1 MRTRSLSL
9 HGLWLGLAALLLLP
23 LFTATSAF
31 ADGVDAVGQGDSQPF
46 SCGRGAFLI
55 GIAGRTG
62 SWIDNFHPVC
72 ARWNGIANG
81 LGPAFNG
88 PTFGFS
94 NGGDPDQAICARN
107 EAVGVIRFGLAHP
120 DTYHVQNVYLTCV
133 NVLTMQAEAQ
143 SKVMMSDNF
152 EPTARRSC
160 PPGELATGIMV
171 VTYDRALTD
180 LELDIGGVDECSSVQ
195 SVMNAG
201 THPDNFSH
209 HDDIADQ
216 ARDAGVSN
224 REPPPDQ
231 RQPSWHDRAGHMA
244 EGGLVTTVPGSPT
257 ISGNWNTSQGPMV
270 LSQLAFEETG
280 SYGNDGQLSLK
291 QDAANRWSGV
301 WVQSQSSQRCDKKQN
316 GSHFWG
322 QVVFAFTDQ
331 NRHFMGRW
339 SYCDG
344 TPNQG
349 WTGDRTH

>member
-1 MRTRSLSL
+1 MRARSLL
-9 HGLWLGLAALLLLP
+9 LRGLLFGLVALFLLP

-31 ADGVDAVGQGDSQPF
+31 ADAVGQSNSQPA

-62 SWIDNFHPVC
+62 NWIDNFHPVC

-81 LGPAFNG
+81 LGPSFNG

-107 EAVGVIRFGLAHP
+107 EAVGAIRYGIAHS
-120 DTYHVQNVYLTCV
+120 DDEHVQNVYLTCV
-133 NVLTMQAEAQ
+133 NVLTMQAEPQ
-143 SKVMMSDNF
+143 EKVMMSDNF
-152 EPTARRSC
+152 PPTIRRHC
-160 PPGELATGIMV
+160 PPGQLLTGITV
-171 VTYDRALTD
+171 VSDGRAINGLETD
-180 LELDIGGVDECSSVQ
+180 LGGDDECADVQ

-209 HDDIADQ
+209 HDDITAQ

-224 REPPPDQ
+224 REPPPDEQ
-231 RQPSWHDRAGHMA
+231 QPSRHDRASHMA
-244 EGGLVTTVPGSPT
+244 EGGLATTVQGSPT
-257 ISGNWNTSQGPMV
+257 ISGNWNTSQGPMT
-270 LSQLAFEETG
+270 LTQFAFEETG
-280 SYGNDGQLSLK
+280 TYGNDGQISLK
-291 QDAANRWSGV
+291 QDAPNRWSGV

-331 NRHFMGRW
+331 NRHFTGRW

-344 TPNQG
+344 VPNQG
-349 WTGDRTH
+349 WSGERVH

>member
-1 MRTRSLSL
+1 MRLLPT
-9 HGLWLGLAALLLLP
+9 HGLLFGLAALLFLLP
-23 LFTATSAF
+23 VITATSAF
-31 ADGVDAVGQGDSQPF
+31 ADGVGQGASQPS
-46 SCGRGAFLI
+46 SCGSGAFLI

-62 SWIDNFHPVC
+62 NWIDNFHPVC

-81 LGPAFNG
+81 LGPSFNG

-107 EAVGVIRFGLAHP
+107 EAVGAIRFGLAHS
-120 DTYHVQNVYLTCV
+120 DTEHVQNVYLTCV

-143 SKVMMSDNF
+143 EKVMMSDNF
-152 EPTARRSC
+152 PPTIRRHC
-160 PPGELATGIMV
+160 PPGQLMTGITV
-171 VTYDRALTD
+171 VTDGQGIND
-180 LELDIGGVDECSSVQ
+180 LEISLSDNECNDVQ
-195 SVMNAG
+195 AVMNAG
-201 THPDNFSH
+201 AHIDNFSR
-209 HDDIADQ
+209 HDDVARQ

-231 RQPSWHDRAGHMA
+231 QQPQQPSWHDRAGHMA

-291 QDAANRWSGV
+291 QDAPNRWSGV